1 MAALNPYRGTI
12 ALPLPLG
19 EVVAVVDTNALRMF
33 MEDLGE
39 HDLGKTLEGIQTN
52 PVDRIPRLLF
62 HGVKQAHYLT
72 GQPEELPTWERFAAQ
87 CGQLNFVQL
96 VEDVGLALDLGQDD
110 GEADDDG
117 KKKAGKAAR

>member
-1 MAALNPYRGTI
+1 MAAPNPYRGTI

-72 GQPEELPTWERFAAQ
+72 GQPEELPTWDR
-87 CGQLNFVQL
+87 FVQL